1 MDAHHLAPP
10 ELSRLAESSR
20 EIFESIL
27 AESLGHQ
34 RTPGT
39 CLYATVLCAE
49 VINRFTIFKAT
60 VRGGDGESDGGLYI
74 ERVGHGHYWVEATAG
89 EQAFVVDVT
98 ADQFGLPKVI
108 VAPFADLPARYIP
121 GDQEAVDGHAA
132 ELMLEIQSELAGK

>member
-1 MDAHHLAPP
+1 MAAHHLAPP
-10 ELSRLAESSR
+10 ELASLAESSR

-34 RTPGT
+34 RTLGT
-39 CLYATVLCAE
+39 CLYAAVLCAE
-49 VINRFTIFKAT
+49 VINRFTNFQAT
-60 VRGGDGESDGGLYI
+60 VRGGDGELDGGLFIYLI
-74 ERVGHGHYWVEATAG
+74 GHGHYWVEATAG
-89 EQAFVVDVT
+89 EQAFVIDVT

-132 ELMLEIQSELAGK
+132 EVMLEIQSKQAR